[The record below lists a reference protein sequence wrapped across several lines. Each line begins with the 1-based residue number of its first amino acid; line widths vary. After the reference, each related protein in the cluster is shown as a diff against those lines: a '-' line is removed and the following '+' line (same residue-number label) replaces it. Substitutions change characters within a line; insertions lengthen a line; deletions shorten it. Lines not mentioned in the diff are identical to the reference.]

1 MNEPL
6 PVNEPGFDEIE
17 QTRMP
22 LLDHLIELRGRL
34 IKAMVAIVIA
44 FVLCY
49 AVGWHIYDI
58 LMRPYALAVGEGH
71 RMIYTAPQEAFFT
84 RVKVAIFGALFLAF
98 PIIASQI
105 WMFVAPG
112 LYKHERKAF
121 FPFLFATP
129 VLFIIGASLVY
140 FVIMPLAMKFFA
152 SFQTTGGPGTVPI
165 VLEAR
170 VSEYLTLIMTLIMAF
185 GVCFQLPVLLTLLA
199 RVGLTSAEGLRRKR
213 RYAIVIV
220 FIVAAIL
227 TPPDPVSQISLA
239 VPLLLL
245 YEGSIVM
252 VRITERKREREEAER
267 LPL

>member
-6 PVNEPGFDEIE
+6 TELDEIE
-17 QTRMP
+17 QTKMP
-22 LLDHLIELRGRL
+22 LLDHLTELRGRL
-34 IKAMVAIVIA
+34 IKAFVAIAIA

-49 AVGWHIYDI
+49 VFAGQIYAVLVH
-58 LMRPYALAVGEGH
+58 PYARVVGEGH

-84 RVKVAIFGALFLAF
+84 HVRVAIFGALFLAF

-129 VLFIIGASLVY
+129 VLFLMGASLVY
-140 FVIMPLAMKFFA
+140 FVILPLAMRFFV
-152 SFQTTGGPGTVPI
+152 SFETPGGPGTLPI
-165 VLEAR
+165 QLEAR
-170 VSEYLTLIMTLIMAF
+170 VSEYLTLAMTLIMAF
-185 GVCFQLPVLLTLLA
+185 GACFQLPVLLTLLA
-199 RVGLTSAEGLRRKR
+199 RVGLTSAEGLKRKR

-220 FIVAAIL
+220 FVVAAIL

-239 VPLLLL
+239 LPLLLL
-245 YEGSIVM
+245 YEGSIVL
-252 VRITERKREREEAER
+252 VRITERKRDRADMER
-267 LPL
+267 LPV